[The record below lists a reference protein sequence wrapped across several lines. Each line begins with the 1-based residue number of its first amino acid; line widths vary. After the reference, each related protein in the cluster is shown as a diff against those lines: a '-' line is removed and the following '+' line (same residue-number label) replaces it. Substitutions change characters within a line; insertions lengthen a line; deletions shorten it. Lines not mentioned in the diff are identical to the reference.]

1 MNDASTGRALFFRSN
16 TGHSKAV
23 YSGLDQQNLTSGASL
38 PQPRALHLGACAP
51 LALLALAACG
61 KEPPPSF
68 SLATPVGAYGGGDVL
83 ADPGVPLTADVDD
96 DDRDGVIDWEQRA
109 AVGNDQAILLL
120 SIKDKAVRLTFSSAA
135 GGARLWRNGEVL
147 LDAEEAGESSFE
159 LNAGERAVSL
169 AVQLRDPLG
178 AASLTLVEI
187 DEEGVEGEPLV
198 VPFRAAPLLL
208 NHHLQPATHLWAMS
222 VSSGGLGDS
231 YENTSMISEISA
243 QLGEDFTPIPG
254 GSYGYDVWVQ
264 DELELGTMSAPES
277 FMDFVIDSIRSGGG
291 RGLDDVPEDFMED
304 ADFGRA
310 TWGAG
315 SRATSQDSFG
325 NLECS
330 PPVTVDGV
338 EYPFGRVYYGIGP
351 TGGPVKAL
359 QEMLDAQQ
367 LQRPFSLDTSWLI
380 VGHVDEFI
388 STIPDPAAPH
398 GFWVIVSDADV
409 AWEVLESLD
418 PDTELT
424 RWNGRESRYEGHDMD
439 TVGDILNE
447 PGLRELNEDITRD
460 HVEPNLELFL
470 TELGLSESDVIRIPG
485 LFYEPWGRA
494 YGAVALLPG
503 MANLT
508 VWNPEGE
515 GVKLFMADPFIR
527 GEGVEQSADPMIAA
541 VRALMPPSVE
551 AVFLDDWYVYHMGLG
566 EVHCGTNV
574 SRAPLADWWTVGLHL
589 LQD

>member
-1 MNDASTGRALFFRSN
+1 M
-16 TGHSKAV
+16 
-23 YSGLDQQNLTSGASL
+23 
-38 PQPRALHLGACAP
+38 
-51 LALLALAACG
+51 LLAFAACD
-61 KEPPPSF
+61 KEVPPSF
-68 SLATPVGAYGGGDVL
+68 SVATPLGAFAGGDTV
-83 ADPGVPLTADVDD
+83 AAPGVPLTADLDD

-109 AVGNDQAILLL
+109 AIGNDQAILLL
-120 SIKDKAVRLTFSSAA
+120 SVKDKPLRLTFSSEA

-147 LDAEEAGESSFE
+147 LDAEAAGEVTVE
-159 LNAGERAVSL
+159 MNAGTREVSL
-169 AVQLRDPLG
+169 GVQLRDLLG
-178 AASLTLVEI
+178 EATLTIVDV

-198 VPFRAAPLLL
+198 IPFRAAPLLL
-208 NHHLQPATHLWAMS
+208 NHHLLPATHLWAMS
-222 VSSGGLGDS
+222 VSSGDS
-231 YENTSMISEISA
+231 YENKSMVSA
-243 QLGEDFTPIPG
+243 LSDALGDDFTTIPG
-254 GSYGYDVWVQ
+254 SSYGYDVWVQ
-264 DELELGTMSAPES
+264 DELEFATMSAPES

-310 TWGAG
+310 TWGNG
-315 SRATSQDSFG
+315 TRASSQDSFG

-338 EYPFGRVYYGIGP
+338 EYPLGRVYYGIGP
-351 TGGPVKAL
+351 TGGPVKEL
-359 QEMLDAQQ
+359 RDMLDAQQ
-367 LQRPFSLDTSWLI
+367 VQRPFSLDTSWLI

-388 STIPDPAAPH
+388 STIPDPAAPN
-398 GFWVIVSDADV
+398 GFWVIVSDANV

-418 PDTELT
+418 PNTELT
-424 RWNGRESRYEGHDMD
+424 RWNGREARYEGHDMD

-447 PGLRELNEDITRD
+447 PGLRELNEDISAD

-470 TELGLSESDVIRIPG
+470 TELGLSEDNVIRIPG
-485 LFYEPWGRA
+485 LFYEPWGRS

-527 GEGVEQSADPMIAA
+527 GEDVDQSADPMIAA

-574 SRAPLADWWTVGLHL
+574 TRAPLANWWTAGAHL

>member
-1 MNDASTGRALFFRSN
+1 
-16 TGHSKAV
+16 
-23 YSGLDQQNLTSGASL
+23 L
-38 PQPRALHLGACAP
+38 PQPRASHLGACAP
-51 LALLALAACG
+51 LVLLAFAACD
-61 KEPPPSF
+61 KEPPPSY
-68 SLATPVGAYGGGDVL
+68 SVSTPLGAFAGGDSV
-83 ADPGVPLTADVDD
+83 AAPGVPLTADMDD

-109 AVGNDQAILLL
+109 AIGNDQAILLL
-120 SIKDKAVRLTFSSAA
+120 SVKDKPLRLTFSSAL

-147 LDAEEAGESSFE
+147 LDAEAPGEVSVELIAGARE
-159 LNAGERAVSL
+159 VSL
-169 AVQLRDPLG
+169 GVQLRDLLG
-178 AASLTLVEI
+178 EATLTIVDV

-198 VPFRAAPLLL
+198 IPFRAAPLVL

-222 VSSGGLGDS
+222 VSSGSIGDS
-231 YENTSMISEISA
+231 YDNTSMVAALSE
-243 QLGEDFTPIPG
+243 QLGDDFTPIPG
-254 GSYGYDVWVQ
+254 GAYGYDVWVQ
-264 DELELGTMSAPES
+264 DELELATMSAPES

-315 SRATSQDSFG
+315 TRASSQDSFG

-351 TGGPVKAL
+351 TGGPVKEL
-359 QEMLDAQQ
+359 RDMLDAQQ
-367 LQRPFSLDTSWLI
+367 VQRPFSLDSSWLI

-388 STIPDPAAPH
+388 STIPDPSAPN
-398 GFWVIVSDADV
+398 GFWVIVSDANV
-409 AWEVLESLD
+409 AWDVLESLD
-418 PDTELT
+418 PNTELA
-424 RWNGRESRYEGHDMD
+424 RWGGRESRYEGHDMD

-447 PGLRELNEDITRD
+447 PGLRELNEDIAAD
-460 HVEPNLELFL
+460 HVEPNLALFL
-470 TELGLSESDVIRIPG
+470 SELGLSEANVIRIPG
-485 LFYEPWGRA
+485 LFYEPWGRS

-508 VWNPEGE
+508 VWNPEGA

-527 GEGVEQSADPMIAA
+527 GEDVDQSADPMIAA

-551 AVFLDDWYVYHMGLG
+551 AVFLDDWFVYHMGLG

-574 SRAPLADWWTVGLHL
+574 TRAPLADWWTSGAHL